1 MHIRLRAF
9 RPKELEQMCIR
20 LFLAWQSSIDH
31 SWHVIGRLDQ
41 TEKRYRFVYTQGV
54 MSARTFL
61 PLLGL
66 SDINKIYE
74 SEQLFPIFA
83 NRLLSR
89 TRPEFSDF
97 VRWLELDGKTVTAM
111 EMLAR
116 SEAIKVTDT
125 FQVFPDVR
133 SDEYGNCEV
142 IFFAHQIPQFQDVE
156 VLSQHVQVG
165 DALKLHVVNQNH
177 RGENAVALCR
187 RDSSVIV
194 GYLPRY
200 LAVGFSELLD
210 KRPGSLSIKI
220 KQINQDAPRVY
231 QILCSLSYRDGIG
244 NRSIFNGTDFQPLV
258 EVG

>member
-1 MHIRLRAF
+1 
-9 RPKELEQMCIR
+9 MCNR
-20 LFLAWQSSIDH
+20 LFLAWQSSVDH

-41 TEKRYRFVYTQGV
+41 TEKGYRFVYTAGV
-54 MSARTFL
+54 KEAHSFL

-74 SEQLFPIFA
+74 SNQLFPIFS
-83 NRLLSR
+83 NRLLSPR
-89 TRPEFSDF
+89 RPEYEDF
-97 VRWLELDGKTVTAM
+97 VRWLDLDVEHVTAM
-111 EMLAR
+111 DMLAR

-133 SDEYGNCEV
+133 SNEYGDGEV
-142 IFFAHQIPQFQDVE
+142 VFLVHGASHTWQAE
-156 VLSQHVQVG
+156 ELRQHLQVG
-165 DALKLHVVNQNH
+165 DELRLLLDKQNP
-177 RGENAVALCR
+177 RDTSAVMICSDNPSA
-187 RDSSVIV
+187 VV

-200 LAVGFSELLD
+200 LATGFSELLD

-244 NRSIFNGTDFQPLV
+244 NRSIFDGADFQPLV